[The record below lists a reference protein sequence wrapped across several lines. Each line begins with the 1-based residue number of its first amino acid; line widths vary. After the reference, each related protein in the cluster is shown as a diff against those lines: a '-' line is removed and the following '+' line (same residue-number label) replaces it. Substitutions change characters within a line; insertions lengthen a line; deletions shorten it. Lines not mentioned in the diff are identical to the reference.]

1 MTLEKRLS
9 EEERVISLCV
19 STVKMNYYMDA
30 LKCLHESLLY
40 SQYMLVVRI
49 KRESFKRTIRG

>member
-9 EEERVISLCV
+9 EEERVTSLCV
-19 STVKMNYYMDA
+19 STVKMNYYIDV

-49 KRESFKRTIRG
+49 KRVSFKRTIRG